1 MGAGHLCHGEEGV
14 RYVREEGVQIEMLPA
29 PTVFLLIPK
38 QHGHYVA
45 EELVAPFLRWPPD
58 ILILHEVE
66 QRSRVDA
73 FHGWGPCLAPWLLPQ
88 QLPSSL

>member
-1 MGAGHLCHGEEGV
+1 
-14 RYVREEGVQIEMLPA
+14 MLSAPA
-29 PTVFLLIPK
+29 FLLLIPK

-66 QRSRVDA
+66 QRSPVDT
-73 FHGWGPCLAPWLLPQ
+73 FHGQGPCLAPWLLPLAAPM
-88 QLPSSL
+88 LPAVFAPYKP